1 MVDKDNKKRK
11 AEKGKTFD
19 AEFEEDAEGN
29 LPVVAA
35 SSDKEEAETSE
46 SGKDTERKGKH
57 ESLKRESAK
66 GTAKKSD
73 NQWIYFTGKEI
84 YNFFSRVKNKLS
96 GITVYAL
103 VGKSGTGKSFRARL
117 LAEKLGVS
125 FIIDDGLLIYGDI
138 IVAGRSAKQAAG
150 YLNAIKTALFTE
162 DAHRD
167 MVMAALKEHK
177 VKKLLLLGTSTKMV
191 HRVAD
196 RLDLPPITQIIK
208 IEEIASKEDIEAAIK
223 SREEGKH
230 VIPVPAIEIKRDYS
244 RILADTIKIFFFWD
258 KKKEGEKQSKFFEK
272 SIVRPDFAGQQRRSG
287 KVTIT
292 EAALSQMIFHCIDEF
307 DSNIRVKKL
316 KIKVLSSGFSVEI
329 DLIVTFGTNI
339 NSDLESLRN
348 YICSMIQRYTG
359 IVIEH
364 LELSVAEIVSPKEEE
379 EA

>member
-1 MVDKDNKKRK
+1 MVDKDNQKRK

-19 AEFEEDAEGN
+19 TEFEEDAEGN

-35 SSDKEEAETSE
+35 SSDTNDAEKSE
-46 SGKDTERKGKH
+46 LRKDTEEKGKH
-57 ESLKRESAK
+57 ESSKRDPAK
-66 GTAKKSD
+66 DTAKKGD

-84 YNFFSRVKNKLS
+84 YNFFSRVKNKIS
-96 GITVYAL
+96 GVTVYAL

-167 MVMAALKEHK
+167 MVMAAIKEHK

-196 RLDLPPITQIIK
+196 RLDLPPITQIIT

-258 KKKEGEKQSKFFEK
+258 KKKEEGKQSKFFEK

-307 DSNIRVKKL
+307 DSSVRVKKL

-329 DLIVTFGTNI
+329 DLIVPFGMNI
-339 NSDLESLRN
+339 NSDLEELRN

-359 IVIEH
+359 IGIEH

>member
-35 SSDKEEAETSE
+35 SSDKEEAEASE
-46 SGKDTERKGKH
+46 LGKDTERKGKH
-57 ESLKRESAK
+57 ESSKRDPAK
-66 GTAKKSD
+66 GAAKKSD

-196 RLDLPPITQIIK
+196 RLDLPPITQIIT